1 MVRGADYHS
10 AKRAED
16 PNYNANRARAA
27 REARAQVKMDKEAA
41 RARQEEADKQLL
53 AVVRTDVIR
62 RARVRGGYSLVA
74 QLYASNSIAEAHRME
89 ALLQA
94 MADGEEDNLKELHP
108 GFFPEA
114 AASPASP
121 AARLSSPATDLSIS
135 PASPSH
141 THGHGAQS
149 PPASVLR
156 EQLRELGEELDEAK
170 GDVARLEQKL
180 EDRDTATDTER
191 ELRAA
196 ACQESPPLPL
206 PASVVRCRA

>member
-16 PNYNANRARAA
+16 PNHNANRARAA

-53 AVVRTDVIR
+53 AVVRTDVIQ

-121 AARLSSPATDLSIS
+121 AARLYAKENATLLEEN
-135 PASPSH
+135 A
-141 THGHGAQS
+141 ALLEEN
-149 PPASVLR
+149 A
-156 EQLRELGEELDEAK
+156 ELQEVKADKAELQQVCAEADP
-170 GDVARLEQKL
+170 G
-180 EDRDTATDTER
+180 
-191 ELRAA
+191 
-196 ACQESPPLPL
+196 PPL
-206 PASVVRCRA
+206 